1 MCDSEDK
8 KNFVSIVAT
17 LSSQLSHKLEA
28 ADDDDLNY
36 QRAHLNN
43 TSTDEFKTVNP
54 LIKHGKKNTERL
66 QYLTNTKIDDS
77 EILIPVILH
86 ADLSM
91 LSLNPTL
98 QNLAN
103 NWKFL
108 SFSWS
113 WWSATQYQQN
123 NTNYYT
129 NL

>member
-1 MCDSEDK
+1 VTRK
-8 KNFVSIVAT
+8 TRRT
-17 LSSQLSHKLEA
+17 LCLSWLLLSQLSHKLEA

-103 NWKFL
+103 N
-108 SFSWS
+108 
-113 WWSATQYQQN
+113 
-123 NTNYYT
+123 
-129 NL
+129 